1 MTPRPMLHR
10 TQRRAERALVRDPG
24 DPRRPLGRTAPC
36 GDSLP
41 LLSNCGS
48 RPHDVPGHGDA
59 ERRAW
64 PRRRAVRLCSSGCR
78 ILTTIVTTIELCPGR
93 FATVRHRSVCR
104 LTCADGLRR
113 TAADPWPTAG
123 GQGVAGSEPVSPTLE
138 PTSGTGRPD
147 RLCRGFGEVAAS
159 MVPTTRM
166 PR

>member
-1 MTPRPMLHR
+1 MLHR
-10 TQRRAERALVRDPG
+10 TQRRAERALVRNPAIPAG
-24 DPRRPLGRTAPC
+24 HSGGPLLAVIRCP
-36 GDSLP
+36 P
-41 LLSNCGS
+41 LSNCGS

-138 PTSGTGRPD
+138 PTSGTGR
-147 RLCRGFGEVAAS
+147 
-159 MVPTTRM
+159 
-166 PR
+166 